1 MNFSRIWFQQFYSV
15 IHGPRRSVNPNLTN
29 PRTWNTPSGIT
40 WYSNH
45 MITLRGYKNKHGKT
59 SLGTYFA
66 TVDRKNHNHVRY
78 LFTLVSLHMNEYWIF
93 ENVSFIR
100 KSINIRRPL
109 DMTHTPNDMS
119 IIETILTL
127 LEYLETK
134 KNTGDIFSML
144 SYYKI

>member
-1 MNFSRIWFQQFYSV
+1 MLPTRQNRVNFSRIHFAPLCIWYNLYR
-15 IHGPRRSVNPNLTN
+15 IRRRPWIQTWHMLLPT
-29 PRTWNTPSGIT
+29 RTKNISGIT
-40 WYSNH
+40 WYLNH

-66 TVDRKNHNHVRY
+66 TVHGRSKNHNHVRY

-109 DMTHTPNDMS
+109 DMTHVTWLIRQVTCP
-119 IIETILTL
+119 
-127 LEYLETK
+127 
-134 KNTGDIFSML
+134 
-144 SYYKI
+144 